1 MFVLLLDSYTMLL
14 LAPNLLKLVV
24 LWAVFGFIIVAVAP
38 LTKHKLLM
46 AVGIAFLRLSLG
58 MVVET
63 WLRLLLLLHCVLCVP
78 LEEPNVLCL
87 VALPDATLAL
97 ASGCETTGFVEP
109 TTLTF

>member
-1 MFVLLLDSYTMLL
+1 MLL

-63 WLRLLLLLHCVLCVP
+63 WLRLLLLLH
-78 LEEPNVLCL
+78 
-87 VALPDATLAL
+87 
-97 ASGCETTGFVEP
+97 
-109 TTLTF
+109 